1 MREKGFDTMIE
12 QFLKAN
18 FVKKGEHLEVPPK
31 CLIDPIKQYTVSK
44 QTARTYRNVS
54 LLKVGQLTNATPPT
68 SLLHYKFTKN
78 AKRKLTEDFATIQSW
93 LAAGWI
99 VEEIVLEPDG
109 RSAKEVRYRM
119 GPSLLNFFKRQNEQ
133 QAQRLQAYVIELQKS
148 MKMLQPVET
157 LKQAISQLEELVA
170 MPIEQLAQTT
180 IFKSN
185 WSIEKRLR
193 FLHFS
198 IGFFQLANKET
209 LFDFK
214 EIGATLF
221 DKIGGSKM
229 FDREQKE
236 FIAELEH
243 VFSIQTADFGLV
255 SLGKITPIYFAGELT
270 GSYSQYQYG
279 VVHALTDDA
288 ILRDSYKTQAQII
301 WLVENRAVLTRMA
314 KEVDFLR
321 RTHSFIVCLD
331 GQIRSAHKKLI
342 EQLITTQ
349 TVMIWTDYDAAGLT
363 IAKHAV
369 NLVNTSY
376 KLIARENRIFPQI
389 ETYEKWLLSELK
401 TAEHEQEQQLGDV
414 DQWMKWIQ

>member
-1 MREKGFDTMIE
+1 MIE
-12 QFLKAN
+12 QFLTTI

-31 CLIDPIKQYTVSK
+31 FQTDVIKQYTVYK

-54 LLKVGQLTNATPPT
+54 LLKVGQLTHDTPPKEI
-68 SLLHYKFTKN
+68 LQYKFTKN

-99 VEEIVLEPDG
+99 VEEIVLEQDG
-109 RSAKEVRYRM
+109 RSAKEIHYRI
-119 GPSLLNFFKRQNEQ
+119 GPSLLQFFEVQNEQ
-133 QAQRLQAYVIELQKS
+133 KEQSLQDYVMQLQKS
-148 MKMLQPVET
+148 VKMLQPEAN
-157 LKQAISQLEELVA
+157 LEQAIRQLKELLA
-170 MPIEQLAQTT
+170 MPIEQLAHATQLL
-180 IFKSN
+180 SN

-198 IGFFQLANKET
+198 IGFFQLANKGI

-221 DKIGGSKM
+221 DKIGGSKI
-229 FDREQKE
+229 FDREQNE
-236 FIAELEH
+236 FIVELERI
-243 VFSIQTADFGLV
+243 FSLQTADFGLI
-255 SLGKITPIYFAGELT
+255 SLGKITPVYFAGELT
-270 GSYSQYQYG
+270 GSFSQYRHG

-288 ILRDSYKTQAQII
+288 ILKDTYKIQASII

-314 KEVDFLR
+314 KETDFLR
-321 RTHSFIVCLD
+321 RTNSFVICLD
-331 GQIRSAHKKLI
+331 GQIRSAHKTLI

-349 TVMIWTDYDAAGLT
+349 TVMIWTDYDFAGLT

-376 KLIARENRIFPQI
+376 KLIARDNQIFSNI
-389 ETYEKWLLSELK
+389 DTYEKWLLNELK

-414 DQWMKWIQ
+414 EQWMKWIQ